1 LTLVDSDRTCT
12 PASTALGARITTM
25 QHSNV
30 RAALPAIGAG
40 DAPAAEQIL
49 RVLATRGVRAAFGVP
64 GGLISSVY
72 DALAAVPQI
81 GLVSTRHE
89 NMAGFAAMGHAIAT
103 GAPAIVLTTSGPGI
117 TNAITAM
124 AAAASEEIPMIVI
137 AGEVGT
143 SATTRAAF
151 QDSSSNAMDA
161 VAMMRTIARYSAR
174 VEDAAAAPGMAA
186 HALRM
191 ATGSKPGPVFLSLPI
206 NVGNTRARAI
216 PLSMH
221 AAEAP
226 LAPDPEACAIVAR
239 ELLRARMPLLV
250 LGNGARFATDAIRE
264 LAERTCT
271 PVVTTAHAKG
281 AFPETHPLHLG
292 LIGFGGHPSATQYLA
307 GKPDAVCV
315 IGSRLGDFATDGW
328 AAPIGGTRATFQID
342 RDPLLVGRNYPV
354 TLGIVADARAAV
366 QTILAALPL
375 DVRRRIREQHART
388 YVRPESIT
396 SDASPLKPARVLAA
410 LQLAFPD
417 ALFTSDIGEH
427 CAHAAHY
434 LVVDDPSRFRAMLGI
449 ASMGT
454 GIGVAMGARHAR
466 RDRPVV
472 CICGDGGFAMHAG
485 DLLTCVES
493 GIDVVLA
500 VMNDGRWNMVH
511 HGFRAVYGKQPD
523 ALAERVADL
532 AAVARG
538 FGAIGERIERAS
550 DLAPERLR
558 SLAGLGR
565 PVVLDV
571 RIDPDDAL
579 SIGTRS
585 AAVRRSAFGGSL

>member
-1 LTLVDSDRTCT
+1 MQQIH
-12 PASTALGARITTM
+12 ALPI
-25 QHSNV
+25 
-30 RAALPAIGAG
+30 RAAREES
-40 DAPAAEQIL
+40 DATAAEHIL
-49 RVLATRGVRAAFGVP
+49 RVFAERGVRAAFGVP
-64 GGLISSVY
+64 GGLVSPIY
-72 DALAAVPQI
+72 DALAAVPSI
-81 GLVSTRHE
+81 GLVSARHE
-89 NMAGFAAMGHAIAT
+89 TMAGFAAMGHAVAT
-103 GAPAIVLTTSGPGI
+103 GAPALVLTTGGPGI
-117 TNAITAM
+117 TNAITSI
-124 AAAASEEIPMIVI
+124 AAASAEDVPLIVI

-143 SATTRAAF
+143 SMTTRAAF
-151 QDSSSNAMDA
+151 QDSSSNAIDV
-161 VAMMRTIARYSAR
+161 VAMMRTITRYSAR

-186 HALRM
+186 HAIRM
-191 ATGSKPGPVFLSLPI
+191 ATGHKPGPVFLSLPI
-206 NVGNTRARAI
+206 NVGNARTRAI
-216 PLSMH
+216 PISMAPPEMPP
-221 AAEAP
+221 AADEAS
-226 LAPDPEACAIVAR
+226 CAIVAR

-250 LGNGARFATDAIRE
+250 LGNGARHAAAAIRE

-281 AFPETHPLHLG
+281 VFPESHPLHLG
-292 LIGFGGHPSATQYLA
+292 LIGFGGHPSAMHYLA
-307 GKPDAVCV
+307 AKPDAVCV

-328 AAPIGGTRATFQID
+328 SAPIAGTRATFQID

-366 QTILAALPL
+366 ESVLASLPV
-375 DVRRRIREQHART
+375 DVRRRDREQHART

-410 LQLAFPD
+410 LQAAFPD

-434 LVVDDPSRFRAMLGI
+434 LVIDDPSRFRAMLGI

-454 GIGVAMGARHAR
+454 GIGVAIGARHAR

-493 GIDVVLA
+493 GIDIVLV

-523 ALAERVADL
+523 ALAGRIADL

-538 FGAIGERIERAS
+538 FGAIGERIDTAA
-550 DLAPERLR
+550 DLDPERLR
-558 SLAGLGR
+558 ALARVGR

-571 RIDPDDAL
+571 RIDPDEAL
-579 SIGTRS
+579 SVGTRS
-585 AAVRRSAFGGSL
+585 AAVRRSAFGGAV